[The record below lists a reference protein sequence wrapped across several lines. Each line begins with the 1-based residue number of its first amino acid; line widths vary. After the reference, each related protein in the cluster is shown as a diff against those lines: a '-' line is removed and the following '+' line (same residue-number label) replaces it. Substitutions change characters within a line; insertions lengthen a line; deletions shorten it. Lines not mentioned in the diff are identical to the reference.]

1 MVRLIDVK
9 IEPFAFLYETGI
21 MAVDFENIDR
31 KEIQEMTWE
40 KHNQEKWKKDFKNA
54 LDKTID
60 IFYNKRN
67 ILQ

>member
-1 MVRLIDVK
+1 
-9 IEPFAFLYETGI
+9 
-21 MAVDFENIDR
+21 
-31 KEIQEMTWE
+31 MTWE
-40 KHNQEKWKKDFKNA
+40 KHNQEKWKNDFKNA